1 MHTREACV
9 AADRLD
15 PLASIKNQ
23 FDLPPGV
30 IYLDGNSLGVLPR
43 TAAARA
49 ADVIGKEWGAGLI
62 RSWNTAGWFDLPARL
77 GDKLAGLIGAG
88 KGEVVITDTTS
99 LNIFKA
105 LAAALR
111 IQQQARPGRR
121 VILSERDNF
130 PTDLYMIQGLIDLLQ
145 QGYEMRLIDDEL
157 PLEQALDDSV
167 AVVLL
172 SHVNYRSGQ
181 MHDMRAVTALAHER
195 GALTIW
201 DLAHAAGAV
210 PVDLQG
216 AKADFAVGCTYKY
229 LNGGPGAPAF
239 IWVAPR
245 HIDNFWQPLSGWWGH
260 QRPFDMTVAY
270 EPAGGIR
277 RYLCGTQPIVS
288 LSLVECGLDI
298 AHAAGIDEV
307 RKKSL
312 ALGDL
317 FIALVEE
324 RCAGHP
330 LTLATPR
337 EHAARQPRQLPPP
350 ERFRGHAGA
359 DRARRDRRLSRA
371 RGAALRPDAA
381 VPGPRRC
388 LGRRR
393 GPEGCARHPRLG
405 QARVQA
411 SRRRDLSTAPA
422 RTTQAPAEGPRPH
435 NNTRRKTCRNRKDSA
450 ASPNASKA

>member
-43 TAAARA
+43 TAARA

-130 PTDLYMIQGLIDLLQ
+130 PTDLYMIQGMIDLLQ

-229 LNGGPGAPAF
+229 LNGGPGAPASSGGA
-239 IWVAPR
+239 APHR
-245 HIDNFWQPLSGWWGH
+245 QFLAAADRLVGH
-260 QRPFDMTVAY
+260 QRPFDDRGLR
-270 EPAGGIR
+270 AGR
-277 RYLCGTQPIVS
+277 RHPPLPVR
-288 LSLVECGLDI
+288 
-298 AHAAGIDEV
+298 HAAHRLAVAGRMRPGHRPRRRHRRSPQEV
-307 RKKSL
+307 
-312 ALGDL
+312 
-317 FIALVEE
+317 
-324 RCAGHP
+324 AGAGRSVHRAGRG
-330 LTLATPR
+330 TLRRPSADAG
-337 EHAARQPRQLPPP
+337 HAARATLRGSHVSFRHPNGFEVMQALIARGVIGDYREP
-350 ERFRGHAGA
+350 EVLRFGLTPLYLGHADVWDA
-359 DRARRDRRLSRA
+359 VEVLKDVLDTRAWDKPEFKHR
-371 RGAALRPDAA
+371 AA
-381 VPGPRRC
+381 V
-388 LGRRR
+388 
-393 GPEGCARHPRLG
+393 
-405 QARVQA
+405 
-411 SRRRDLSTAPA
+411 T
-422 RTTQAPAEGPRPH
+422 
-435 NNTRRKTCRNRKDSA
+435 
-450 ASPNASKA
+450 

>member
-181 MHDMRAVTALAHER
+181 MHD
-195 GALTIW
+195 
-201 DLAHAAGAV
+201 
-210 PVDLQG
+210 
-216 AKADFAVGCTYKY
+216 
-229 LNGGPGAPAF
+229 
-239 IWVAPR
+239 
-245 HIDNFWQPLSGWWGH
+245 
-260 QRPFDMTVAY
+260 
-270 EPAGGIR
+270 
-277 RYLCGTQPIVS
+277 
-288 LSLVECGLDI
+288 LSLI
-298 AHAAGIDEV
+298 HI
-307 RKKSL
+307 
-312 ALGDL
+312 
-317 FIALVEE
+317 
-324 RCAGHP
+324 
-330 LTLATPR
+330 
-337 EHAARQPRQLPPP
+337 
-350 ERFRGHAGA
+350 
-359 DRARRDRRLSRA
+359 
-371 RGAALRPDAA
+371 
-381 VPGPRRC
+381 
-388 LGRRR
+388 
-393 GPEGCARHPRLG
+393 
-405 QARVQA
+405 
-411 SRRRDLSTAPA
+411 
-422 RTTQAPAEGPRPH
+422 
-435 NNTRRKTCRNRKDSA
+435 
-450 ASPNASKA
+450 